1 MAVSAPTKSIMTR
14 STTFEQE
21 VTEISKVRKLRRS
34 QIKKYPSVSVVI
46 ATLRESDL
54 ENILQQMALQ
64 TLPKFEIW
72 LGLHEIE
79 LNPRH
84 KTLIRRLNTR
94 GIKVSSKK
102 FPKSATLGEVLT
114 QISNLTTGELVA
126 KIDDDDYYGPEH
138 LRDLVDA
145 LMYNEADVAGRAM
158 NYVYLEPLSI
168 TVRRFAPT
176 GTQAV
181 ELWSDWVCGGT
192 ILVKRSVA
200 ESVGWFGSGTSA
212 VDRYLLSGVTESGGK
227 IWRTFGAGY
236 IYRRT
241 FTFHTYITNYSKYL
255 NNANEQR
262 VGLWSDSIFG
272 TTK

>member
-1 MAVSAPTKSIMTR
+1 MSAQTKSNMTR

-21 VTEISKVRKLRRS
+21 LTEISKIRKLRRS
-34 QIKKYPSVSVVI
+34 QIQKYPTVSVVI
-46 ATLRESDL
+46 ATLRENDL
-54 ENILQQMALQ
+54 EKILQQMVLQ

-72 LGLHEIE
+72 LGLHAIE
-79 LNPRH
+79 LNSRH
-84 KTLIRRLNTR
+84 RAIIKKLNAR
-94 GIKVSSKK
+94 GIKVNSKK
-102 FPKSATLGEVLT
+102 FAKTSTLGEVLT
-114 QISNLTTGELVA
+114 EISKLTTGELIA

-138 LRDLVDA
+138 LRDLADA
-145 LMYNEADVAGRAM
+145 LIANQADVVGRAM

-192 ILVKRSVA
+192 ILARRSAA

-212 VDRYLLSGVTESGGK
+212 VDRYLLSGITEKRGK

-272 TTK
+272 TAK

>member
-1 MAVSAPTKSIMTR
+1 MTR

-46 ATLRESDL
+46 ATLRENDL
-54 ENILQQMALQ
+54 ENILQQMAQQ

-84 KTLIRRLNTR
+84 KTLIKRLNTR

-126 KIDDDDYYGPEH
+126 KIDDDNPPAFPETAEPRCARGD
-138 LRDLVDA
+138 LAGCRDARPPTLGV
-145 LMYNEADVAGRAM
+145 
-158 NYVYLEPLSI
+158 
-168 TVRRFAPT
+168 VR
-176 GTQAV
+176 
-181 ELWSDWVCGGT
+181 
-192 ILVKRSVA
+192 
-200 ESVGWFGSGTSA
+200 
-212 VDRYLLSGVTESGGK
+212 
-227 IWRTFGAGY
+227 
-236 IYRRT
+236 
-241 FTFHTYITNYSKYL
+241 
-255 NNANEQR
+255 
-262 VGLWSDSIFG
+262 
-272 TTK
+272 